1 MKTWILPMLLLT
13 SACVAGP
20 WKDFYG
26 DVRPALI
33 PREVRDFIIDA
44 QGCAHFSGEE
54 PYDAERAA
62 FLQKNIE
69 EMCGGIEMRHAKLTV
84 KYTNN
89 NEVSAM
95 IEEVSRGIYG

>member
-1 MKTWILPMLLLT
+1 MLLLPMLLLNG
-13 SACVAGP
+13 ACAIGP

-62 FLQKNIE
+62 FLKKNIE
-69 EMCGGIEMRHAKLTV
+69 EMCDGIEMRHAKLTV
-84 KYTNN
+84 KYASNKD
-89 NEVSAM
+89 VSAM
-95 IEEVSRGIYG
+95 IEEVSRSIFG